1 LRTGDLKRDHPLME
15 QARDEAARLL
25 DQHALTE
32 PLVAHMKAAWPS
44 RFGLMD
50 IG

>member
-1 LRTGDLKRDHPLME
+1 ME
-15 QARDEAARLL
+15 QARDEATRFV
-25 DQHALTE
+25 DEHTLTA
-32 PLVAHMKAAWPS
+32 PLVEHMKAAWPS

>member
-1 LRTGDLKRDHPLME
+1 ME
-15 QARDEAARLL
+15 QARDEAMRFL
-25 DQHALTE
+25 DKQTATA
-32 PLVAHMKAAWPS
+32 PLVERMKAAWPS

>member
-1 LRTGDLKRDHPLME
+1 ME
-15 QARDEAARLL
+15 RARDEAARFLEEQTL
-25 DQHALTE
+25 AA
-32 PLVAHMKAAWPS
+32 PLVERMKAAWPH

>member
-1 LRTGDLKRDHPLME
+1 ME
-15 QARDEAARLL
+15 QARDEAMRFL
-25 DQHALTE
+25 DDSV
-32 PLVAHMKAAWPS
+32 VAVPMVEQLKATWPS